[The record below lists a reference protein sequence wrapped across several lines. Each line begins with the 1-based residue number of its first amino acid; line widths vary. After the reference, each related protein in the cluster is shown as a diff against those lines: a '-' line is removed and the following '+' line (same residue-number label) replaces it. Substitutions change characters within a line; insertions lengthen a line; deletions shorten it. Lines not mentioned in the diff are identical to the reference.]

1 MIRPASAARGEGDR
15 SAELSG
21 GGAPPSALRAA
32 TSPSLRDREDL
43 SVRDQFPGVGD
54 WHYLDSAATAQ
65 KPQAVIDAIA
75 QAYGPDYATVHRGV
89 YQRSSDMTQR
99 YEAARAAAAKLIGGK
114 PDEVVFTRGATEA
127 INLVARVL
135 PKEGRNRVLLSQ
147 LEHHSNIVPWQLAG
161 YEVDAVPLTSDGKID
176 LDAADRMLTEEH
188 RVVAFAHISNVLG
201 SVVDAKRAAEIAHS
215 KGALLLLDGCQA
227 VPRLPV
233 NVAELGCD
241 FYAFSGHKLYGPTG
255 IGCLWGRELGALPP
269 WQGGGS
275 MIDRVTFEE
284 STYLDPPARFEAG
297 TPHIVGAVGLHAA
310 IDWVEA
316 LGMGVI
322 HAHEC
327 ALVAETRAALSA
339 IPGVT
344 LYGPE
349 DSAGIVS
356 FNVDGVHP
364 HDTATIL
371 DDAGVA
377 VRAGHHCAQPLMD
390 WLKVPATARAS
401 FAAHSDS
408 SDIAALVKGIEQV
421 KRVFG

>member
-1 MIRPASAARGEGDR
+1 M
-15 SAELSG
+15 
-21 GGAPPSALRAA
+21 RAA
-32 TSPSLRDREDL
+32 TSPSRGGSNSALN
-43 SVRDQFPGVGD
+43 VRDQFPAIAN

-65 KPQAVIDAIA
+65 KPQPVIDAIA
-75 QAYGPDYATVHRGV
+75 EAYSRDYATVHRGV
-89 YQRSSDMTQR
+89 YERSASMTDA
-99 YEAARAAAAKLIGGK
+99 YERSRAAASKLIGGE
-114 PDEVVFTRGATEA
+114 PNELVFTRGATEA
-127 INLVARVL
+127 INLVARSL
-135 PKEGRNRVLLSQ
+135 PKDGRNRVLLSQ

-161 YEVDAVPLTSDGKID
+161 YEVDVVPLTPDGQID
-176 LDAADRMLTEEH
+176 LDAAEAMLTEQH
-188 RVVAFAHISNVLG
+188 RVVALAHVSNVLG
-201 SVVDAKRAAEIAHS
+201 SILDAKRAADIAHS

-233 NVAELGCD
+233 DIAALGAD
-241 FYAFSGHKLYGPTG
+241 FYAYSAHKLYGPTG
-255 IGCLWGRELGALPP
+255 IGCLWGRAELLQALPP
-269 WQGGGS
+269 WQGGGA
-275 MIDRVTFEE
+275 MIEKVTFAE
-284 STYLDPPARFEAG
+284 STWLDAPARFEAG

-310 IDWVEA
+310 VDWVEQLSLDA
-316 LGMGVI
+316 I

-344 LYGPE
+344 LYGPD

-377 VRAGHHCAQPLMD
+377 VRAGHHCAQPLMR
-390 WLKVPATARAS
+390 WLGVEATARAS

-408 SDIAALVKGIEQV
+408 SDIAALVRGIEQV
-421 KRVFG
+421 KRVFR